1 MFNDVQGNAIFDYNV
16 MWSLY
21 LSIAINTAKL
31 CITCNGIMSAINEFQ
46 VECVYFLLQKVH
58 FANL

>member
-1 MFNDVQGNAIFDYNV
+1 MFNDVQGNVIFYYNV

-31 CITCNGIMSAINEFQ
+31 CITRNGITSAINEFQ
-46 VECVYFLLQKVH
+46 VECVYFSFKKVH
-58 FANL
+58 FGNL